1 MTVVHA
7 GDDRLS
13 FVMIGQDGNKISPTL
28 DRRAMEA
35 DVVRYLMALLM
46 TCVLAGS
53 LTACDGG
60 HMSPMSYGGD
70 APGDIN
76 SNHH

>member
-1 MTVVHA
+1 MV
-7 GDDRLS
+7 RL
-13 FVMIGQDGNKISPTL
+13 
-28 DRRAMEA
+28 
-35 DVVRYLMALLM
+35 LMALLM

-53 LTACDGG
+53 LAACDSNSK
-60 HMSPMSYGGD
+60 MDPMSYGGD

>member
-1 MTVVHA
+1 MV
-7 GDDRLS
+7 RL
-13 FVMIGQDGNKISPTL
+13 
-28 DRRAMEA
+28 
-35 DVVRYLMALLM
+35 LMALLM

-53 LTACDGG
+53 LTACEGS
-60 HMSPMSYGGD
+60 HMDPVSYGGD